1 MVVLGQIFEQLINIF
16 PRNLTHLKTCKA
28 EFPYIEIWFTE
39 KNSAPLQIK
48 IKVNLTWN
56 INSYKKMR
64 YSIKT
69 TERGYFK
76 SYVFASVSEK
86 KIEVFMVKKPI
97 ATVTKTETDALK
109 TASKRVVQKPVAATG
124 DSISSKTAEKVINST
139 WNRSNKISEVA
150 KNVSEI
156 FRKIY

>member
-1 MVVLGQIFEQLINIF
+1 
-16 PRNLTHLKTCKA
+16 
-28 EFPYIEIWFTE
+28 
-39 KNSAPLQIK
+39 
-48 IKVNLTWN
+48 
-56 INSYKKMR
+56 MR

-139 WNRSNKISEVA
+139 
-150 KNVSEI
+150 
-156 FRKIY
+156 